1 MAELIVIGYDSVE
14 TAEAARKELFGL
26 SKEYLVEVG
35 DAVVA
40 ARQADGKITLNQ
52 MVNLWAVG
60 AAGGSLWGLLA
71 GLLFFNPLLGAV
83 GGAAAGAVAAALN
96 DYGIGDDFMRDVAGV
111 LTPGQAALFVL
122 ADRVSSERV
131 LERIARHGGR
141 VLRTNLDR
149 GQEDR
154 VRATFGRAAAAHEMQ
169 DTGTPEAKSAAAGS
183 PTDETGPMPA

>member
-1 MAELIVIGYDSVE
+1 MAELIVIGYDSAE
-14 TAEAARKELFGL
+14 TAEAARKELFSL

-40 ARQADGKITLNQ
+40 TRQADGKIALNQ

-60 AAGGSLWGLLA
+60 AAGGSLWGMLA

-96 DYGIGDDFMRDVAGV
+96 DYGINDGFMRDVAGV
-111 LTPGQAALFVL
+111 LAPGQAALFVL

-131 LERIARHGGR
+131 LGQIARYGGR

-149 GQEDR
+149 SQEDR
-154 VRATFGRAAAAHEMQ
+154 LRAAFGQADAAPEMR
-169 DTGTPEAKSAAAGS
+169 DAASPEARAAAAGS
-183 PTDETGPMPA
+183 PADETGPMPT